1 MTRWLVITATAL
13 LALDAGATAADEAG
27 PKPVPV
33 MPQAKARGVPWPCL
47 RPFMSWLGAP
57 ANETMAIGG
66 PFGYRLANAS
76 RAASSCRG
84 SRSVATYRAG
94 RKPST
99 RRAAS
104 NGMRTPCW

>member
-1 MTRWLVITATAL
+1 
-13 LALDAGATAADEAG
+13 
-27 PKPVPV
+27 
-33 MPQAKARGVPWPCL
+33 
-47 RPFMSWLGAP
+47 MSAVRSSR
-57 ANETMAIGG
+57 AIGG

-99 RRAAS
+99 RRAAMS
-104 NGMRTPCW
+104 PLPQPISRQAAPGGRERFARIHSWIRVLRRALDRFTKNREIRFISAIGPSSV